1 MWAPEGRGE
10 GCEAARCGAADAC
23 RGCITRGGVA
33 GMGVL
38 EVSQWGCRDA
48 RTLLGSE
55 DAGFAGAGMRGC
67 REGGVQTES
76 AAHRD
81 VGMQE
86 CETQS

>member
-1 MWAPEGRGE
+1 M
-10 GCEAARCGAADAC
+10 
-23 RGCITRGGVA
+23 RGCRRVQGMYNTGGSCRY
-33 GMGVL
+33 GRT